1 MKIAIVCA
9 GHCDS
14 AFLHEF
20 RKNKKPDYFIAADR
34 GLLTCLYAGIIPDC
48 VLGDYDSLFPDS
60 EDSERAEEKSS
71 ADSERTEEES
81 LADSERTE
89 EKSSADSGREDENF
103 SADSGREDENF
114 SADSEREDGKLSALL
129 RKIEYPV
136 DLLEK
141 LNREGKRV
149 LTYPARKDF
158 SDSEAAV
165 REAVRIIMDARQ
177 KADSIQETTDV
188 YDEIYLL
195 GATGGRLDHFLA
207 NLAVL
212 MIPTGLGIR
221 AWILDEKNRITL
233 LREGCSLEKKHTFG
247 KYVSLIPYTD
257 EVTGVALKGFR
268 YLLNGHTFTRD
279 NTLGLS
285 NEIEDEIAEISF
297 ESGILIMILSM
308 D

>member
-9 GHCDS
+9 GPCHR

-34 GLLTCLYAGIIPDC
+34 GLLTCLDAGITPDC

-60 EDSERAEEKSS
+60 EDLERAEEKSS

-81 LADSERTE
+81 
-89 EKSSADSGREDENF
+89 SADSGREDEKF
-103 SADSGREDENF
+103 SVNLEIEG
-114 SADSEREDGKLSALL
+114 GKLSALS
-129 RKIEYPV
+129 RKIEYPA

-149 LTYPARKDF
+149 LVYPARKDF

-177 KADSIQETTDV
+177 KADSIPETTDV
-188 YDEIYLL
+188 SDEIYLL

-212 MIPTGLGIR
+212 MIPTKLGIK
-221 AWILDEKNRITL
+221 AWILNEKNRITL

-257 EVTGVALKGFR
+257 EVTGVVLKGFR
-268 YLLNGHTFTRD
+268 YLLDGHTFTRD

>member
-9 GHCDS
+9 GPCHR

-89 EKSSADSGREDENF
+89 EES

-129 RKIEYPV
+129 RKIEYPA

-149 LTYPARKDF
+149 LTYPAHKDF

-165 REAVRIIMDARQ
+165 REAVRIIKDTWQ
-177 KADSIQETTDV
+177 KADGIPETADIS
-188 YDEIYLL
+188 DEIYLL

-207 NLAVL
+207 NIALL
-212 MIPTGLGIR
+212 MIPTQFGIK
-221 AWILDEKNRITL
+221 AWIVNEKNEITL

-247 KYVSLIPYTD
+247 KYVSLIPFTE
-257 EVTGVALKGFR
+257 EVTSVVLKGFR
-268 YLLNGHTFTRD
+268 YPLYGYTLTRD

-285 NEIEDEIAEISF
+285 NEIEDERAEIAF
-297 ESGILIMILSM
+297 EKGILIMVLSR

>member
-9 GHCDS
+9 GPCHR

-89 EKSSADSGREDENF
+89 EESSADSGREDEKF
-103 SADSGREDENF
+103 SVNLEIEG
-114 SADSEREDGKLSALL
+114 GKLSALS
-129 RKIEYPV
+129 RKIEYPA

-149 LTYPARKDF
+149 LVYPARKDF

-177 KADSIQETTDV
+177 KADSIPETTDV
-188 YDEIYLL
+188 SDEIYLL

-212 MIPTGLGIR
+212 MIPTKLCI
-221 AWILDEKNRITL
+221 
-233 LREGCSLEKKHTFG
+233 SL
-247 KYVSLIPYTD
+247 
-257 EVTGVALKGFR
+257 
-268 YLLNGHTFTRD
+268 
-279 NTLGLS
+279 
-285 NEIEDEIAEISF
+285 
-297 ESGILIMILSM
+297 
-308 D
+308 

>member
-9 GHCDS
+9 GPCHR

-48 VLGDYDSLFPDS
+48 VLGDYDSLFPNSADLEIS
-60 EDSERAEEKSS
+60 EEESFPYSERAEEGSS
-71 ADSERTEEES
+71 TDPERAEEES
-81 LADSERTE
+81 SAVSERAY
-89 EKSSADSGREDENF
+89 KKF
-103 SADSGREDENF
+103 SALF
-114 SADSEREDGKLSALL
+114 
-129 RKIEYPV
+129 RKIEYHE

-141 LNREGKRV
+141 LSREGKRV

-165 REAVRIIMDARQ
+165 REAVRIILDARE
-177 KADSIQETTDV
+177 KADGIPETTDV
-188 YDEIYLL
+188 SDEIYLL

-207 NLAVL
+207 NIALL
-212 MIPTGLGIR
+212 MIPTQFGIK
-221 AWILDEKNRITL
+221 AWIVNEKNEITL

-247 KYVSLIPYTD
+247 KYVSLIPFTE
-257 EVTGVALKGFR
+257 EVTGVVLKGFR
-268 YLLNGHTFTRD
+268 YPLYGYTLTRD

-285 NEIEDEIAEISF
+285 NEIEDERAEIAF
-297 ESGILIMILSM
+297 EKGILIMVLSR

>member
-9 GHCDS
+9 GPCHR

-89 EKSSADSGREDENF
+89 EES

-129 RKIEYPV
+129 RKIEYPA

-188 YDEIYLL
+188 SDEIYLL

-207 NLAVL
+207 NIALL
-212 MIPTGLGIR
+212 MIPTQFGIK
-221 AWILDEKNRITL
+221 AWIVNEKNEITL

-247 KYVSLIPYTD
+247 KYVSLIPFTE
-257 EVTGVALKGFR
+257 EVTGVVLKGFR
-268 YLLNGHTFTRD
+268 YPLYGYTLTRD

-285 NEIEDEIAEISF
+285 NEIEDERAEVAF
-297 ESGILIMILSM
+297 EKGILIMVLSK

>member
-20 RKNKKPDYFIAADR
+20 RKIKKPDYYIAADR
-34 GLLTCLYAGIIPDC
+34 GLLTCLDAGITPDC
-48 VLGDYDSLFPDS
+48 VLGDYDSLFPGA
-60 EDSERAEEKSS
+60 EDSEREDEKTS

-89 EKSSADSGREDENF
+89 EESSADSGREDENF
-103 SADSGREDENF
+103 PADSDREV
-114 SADSEREDGKLSALL
+114 GKLSALS
-129 RKIEYPV
+129 RKIEYPA

-141 LNREGKRV
+141 LNRDGKRV

-165 REAVRIIMDARQ
+165 REAVRIILDARQ
-177 KADSIQETTDV
+177 KADGIPETTDV
-188 YDEIYLL
+188 SDEVYLL

-212 MIPTGLGIR
+212 MIPTKLGIR

-233 LREGCSLEKKHTFG
+233 LCEGCSLEKKHTFG

>member
-9 GHCDS
+9 GPCHR

-71 ADSERTEEES
+71 ADSERTEE
-81 LADSERTE
+81 
-89 EKSSADSGREDENF
+89 KS

-233 LREGCSLEKKHTFG
+233 LREGCSLEKKYTFG

>member
-1 MKIAIVCA
+1 M
-9 GHCDS
+9 
-14 AFLHEF
+14 
-20 RKNKKPDYFIAADR
+20 
-34 GLLTCLYAGIIPDC
+34 
-48 VLGDYDSLFPDS
+48 
-60 EDSERAEEKSS
+60 
-71 ADSERTEEES
+71 
-81 LADSERTE
+81 ADSERTE
-89 EKSSADSGREDENF
+89 EKSSADSGREEENF

-165 REAVRIIMDARQ
+165 REAVRIILDARQ
-177 KADSIQETTDV
+177 KADGIPETTDV
-188 YDEIYLL
+188 SDEVYLL

-212 MIPTGLGIR
+212 MIPTKLGIR

>member
-9 GHCDS
+9 GPCHR

-48 VLGDYDSLFPDS
+48 VLGDYDSLFPNSADLEIS
-60 EDSERAEEKSS
+60 EEESFPYSERAEEGSS
-71 ADSERTEEES
+71 TDPERAEEES
-81 LADSERTE
+81 SAVSERAY
-89 EKSSADSGREDENF
+89 KKF
-103 SADSGREDENF
+103 SALF
-114 SADSEREDGKLSALL
+114 
-129 RKIEYPV
+129 RKIEYHE

-141 LNREGKRV
+141 LSREGKRV

-165 REAVRIIMDARQ
+165 REAVRIILDARQ
-177 KADSIQETTDV
+177 KADGISETTDV
-188 YDEIYLL
+188 SDEVYLL

-207 NLAVL
+207 NIALL
-212 MIPTGLGIR
+212 MIPTQFGIK
-221 AWILDEKNRITL
+221 AWIVNEKNEITL

-247 KYVSLIPYTD
+247 KYVSLIPFTE
-257 EVTGVALKGFR
+257 EVTGVVLKGFR
-268 YLLNGHTFTRD
+268 YPLYGYTLTRD

-285 NEIEDEIAEISF
+285 NEIEDERAEIAF
-297 ESGILIMILSM
+297 EKGALIMVLSM

>member
-9 GHCDS
+9 GPCHR

-48 VLGDYDSLFPDS
+48 VLGDYDSLFPNSADLEIS
-60 EDSERAEEKSS
+60 EEESFPYSERAEEGSS
-71 ADSERTEEES
+71 TDPERAEEES
-81 LADSERTE
+81 SAVSERAY
-89 EKSSADSGREDENF
+89 KKF
-103 SADSGREDENF
+103 SALF
-114 SADSEREDGKLSALL
+114 
-129 RKIEYPV
+129 RKIEYHE

-141 LNREGKRV
+141 LSREGKRV

-165 REAVRIIMDARQ
+165 REAVRIILDARQ
-177 KADSIQETTDV
+177 KADGIPETTDV
-188 YDEIYLL
+188 SDEIYLL

-207 NLAVL
+207 NIALL
-212 MIPTGLGIR
+212 MIPTQFGIK
-221 AWILDEKNRITL
+221 AWIVNEKNEITL

-247 KYVSLIPYTD
+247 KYVSLIPFTE
-257 EVTGVALKGFR
+257 EVTSVVLKGFR
-268 YLLNGHTFTRD
+268 YSLYGYTLTRD

-285 NEIEDEIAEISF
+285 NEIEDERAEIAF
-297 ESGILIMILSM
+297 EKGILIMVLSR

>member
-9 GHCDS
+9 GPCHR

-89 EKSSADSGREDENF
+89 EES

-129 RKIEYPV
+129 RKIEYPA

-188 YDEIYLL
+188 SDEIYLL

-207 NLAVL
+207 NIALL
-212 MIPTGLGIR
+212 MIPTQFGIK
-221 AWILDEKNRITL
+221 AWIVNEKNEITL

-247 KYVSLIPYTD
+247 KYVSLIPFTE
-257 EVTGVALKGFR
+257 EVTGVVLKGFR
-268 YLLNGHTFTRD
+268 YPLYGYTLTRD

-285 NEIEDEIAEISF
+285 NEIEDERAEIAF
-297 ESGILIMILSM
+297 EKGVLIMVLSM

>member
-20 RKNKKPDYFIAADR
+20 RKIKKPDYYIAADR
-34 GLLTCLYAGIIPDC
+34 GLLTCLDAGITPDC
-48 VLGDYDSLFPDS
+48 VLGDYDSLFPGA
-60 EDSERAEEKSS
+60 EDSEREDEKTS
-71 ADSERTEEES
+71 ADSERV
-81 LADSERTE
+81 E
-89 EKSSADSGREDENF
+89 EKSSG
-103 SADSGREDENF
+103 
-114 SADSEREDGKLSALL
+114 LP
-129 RKIEYPV
+129 RKIEDPA
-136 DLLEK
+136 DILEK

-149 LTYPARKDF
+149 LVYPSRKDF

-165 REAVRIIMDARQ
+165 REAVRIILDARQ
-177 KADSIQETTDV
+177 KADGIPETTDV
-188 YDEIYLL
+188 SDEVYLL

>member
-9 GHCDS
+9 GPCHR

-34 GLLTCLYAGIIPDC
+34 GLLTCLDAGITPDC

-60 EDSERAEEKSS
+60 DYI
-71 ADSERTEEES
+71 
-81 LADSERTE
+81 
-89 EKSSADSGREDENF
+89 
-103 SADSGREDENF
+103 
-114 SADSEREDGKLSALL
+114 EREDRKLSALS
-129 RKIEYPV
+129 RKSEYPA

-149 LTYPARKDF
+149 LVYPARKDF

-188 YDEIYLL
+188 SDEIYLL

-212 MIPTGLGIR
+212 MIPTKLGIK
-221 AWILDEKNRITL
+221 AWILNEKNRITL

-257 EVTGVALKGFR
+257 EVTGVVLKGFR
-268 YLLNGHTFTRD
+268 YLLDGHTFTRD
-279 NTLGLS
+279 DTLGLS

>member
-9 GHCDS
+9 GPCHR

-60 EDSERAEEKSS
+60 EDSERA
-71 ADSERTEEES
+71 
-81 LADSERTE
+81 E

-233 LREGCSLEKKHTFG
+233 LREGCSLEKKYTFG

>member
-9 GHCDS
+9 GPCHR

-48 VLGDYDSLFPDS
+48 VLGDYDSLFPNSADLEIS
-60 EDSERAEEKSS
+60 EEESFPYSERAEEGSS
-71 ADSERTEEES
+71 TDPERAEEES
-81 LADSERTE
+81 SAVSERAY
-89 EKSSADSGREDENF
+89 KKF
-103 SADSGREDENF
+103 SALF
-114 SADSEREDGKLSALL
+114 
-129 RKIEYPV
+129 RKIEYHE

-141 LNREGKRV
+141 LSREGKRV

-165 REAVRIIMDARQ
+165 REAVRIILDARQ
-177 KADSIQETTDV
+177 KGDGIPETTDV
-188 YDEIYLL
+188 SDEVYLL

-212 MIPTGLGIR
+212 MIPTKLGIR

-257 EVTGVALKGFR
+257 EVTGVVLKGFR

>member
-9 GHCDS
+9 GPCHR

-48 VLGDYDSLFPDS
+48 VLGDYDSLFPNSADLEIS
-60 EDSERAEEKSS
+60 EEESFPYSERAEEGSS
-71 ADSERTEEES
+71 TDPERAEEES
-81 LADSERTE
+81 SAVSERAY
-89 EKSSADSGREDENF
+89 KKF
-103 SADSGREDENF
+103 SALF
-114 SADSEREDGKLSALL
+114 
-129 RKIEYPV
+129 RKIEYHE

-141 LNREGKRV
+141 LSREGKRV

-165 REAVRIIMDARQ
+165 REAVRIILDARE
-177 KADSIQETTDV
+177 KADGIPETTDV
-188 YDEIYLL
+188 SDEIYLL

-207 NLAVL
+207 NIALL
-212 MIPTGLGIR
+212 MIPTQFGIK
-221 AWILDEKNRITL
+221 AWIVNEKNEITL

-247 KYVSLIPYTD
+247 KYVSLIPFTE
-257 EVTGVALKGFR
+257 EVTSVVLKGFR
-268 YLLNGHTFTRD
+268 YSLYGYTLTRD

-285 NEIEDEIAEISF
+285 NEIEDERAEIAF
-297 ESGILIMILSM
+297 EKGILIMVLSR

>member
-9 GHCDS
+9 GPCHR

-34 GLLTCLYAGIIPDC
+34 GLLTCLDAGITPDC
-48 VLGDYDSLFPDS
+48 VLGDYDSLVPDS
-60 EDSERAEEKSS
+60 EDLERAEEK
-71 ADSERTEEES
+71 T
-81 LADSERTE
+81 
-89 EKSSADSGREDENF
+89 SADSGREDEKF
-103 SADSGREDENF
+103 SVNLEIEG
-114 SADSEREDGKLSALL
+114 GKLSALS
-129 RKIEYPV
+129 RKIEYPA

-149 LTYPARKDF
+149 LVYPARKDF

-188 YDEIYLL
+188 SDEIYLL

-212 MIPTGLGIR
+212 MIPTKLGIK
-221 AWILDEKNRITL
+221 AWILNEKNRITL

>member
-9 GHCDS
+9 GPCHR

-60 EDSERAEEKSS
+60 EDSERTEEESS

-81 LADSERTE
+81 L
-89 EKSSADSGREDENF
+89 ADSGREDENF

-212 MIPTGLGIR
+212 MIPTKLGIR

>member
-9 GHCDS
+9 GPCHR

-60 EDSERAEEKSS
+60 KDSERAEEKSS

-81 LADSERTE
+81 SADSERTE
-89 EKSSADSGREDENF
+89 EESL
-103 SADSGREDENF
+103 
-114 SADSEREDGKLSALL
+114 ADSEREDGKLSALL

-165 REAVRIIMDARQ
+165 REAVRIILDARQ
-177 KADSIQETTDV
+177 KADGIPETTDV
-188 YDEIYLL
+188 SDEVYLL

-212 MIPTGLGIR
+212 MIPTKLGIR

>member
-9 GHCDS
+9 GPCHR

-89 EKSSADSGREDENF
+89 EKSSADSGREEENF

>member
-9 GHCDS
+9 GSCHR

-34 GLLTCLYAGIIPDC
+34 GLLTCLDAGITPDC

-60 EDSERAEEKSS
+60 EDLERAEEKTSTDSGRTEEKTS

-89 EKSSADSGREDENF
+89 EESSADSGREDEKF
-103 SADSGREDENF
+103 SVNLEIEG
-114 SADSEREDGKLSALL
+114 GKLSALS
-129 RKIEYPV
+129 RKIEYPA

-149 LTYPARKDF
+149 LVYPARKDF

-177 KADSIQETTDV
+177 KADSIPETTDV
-188 YDEIYLL
+188 SDEIYLL

-212 MIPTGLGIR
+212 MIPTKLGIK
-221 AWILDEKNRITL
+221 AWILNEKNRITL

-257 EVTGVALKGFR
+257 EVTGVVLKGFR
-268 YLLNGHTFTRD
+268 YLLDGHTFTRD

>member
-9 GHCDS
+9 GPCHR

-48 VLGDYDSLFPDS
+48 VLGDYDSLFPNSADLEIS
-60 EDSERAEEKSS
+60 EEESFPYSERAEEGSS
-71 ADSERTEEES
+71 TDPERAEEES
-81 LADSERTE
+81 SAVSERAY
-89 EKSSADSGREDENF
+89 KKF
-103 SADSGREDENF
+103 SALF
-114 SADSEREDGKLSALL
+114 
-129 RKIEYPV
+129 RKIEYHE

-141 LNREGKRV
+141 LSREGKRV

-188 YDEIYLL
+188 SDEIYLL

-212 MIPTGLGIR
+212 MIPTKLGIR

-257 EVTGVALKGFR
+257 EVTGVVLKGFR

>member
-1 MKIAIVCA
+1 MKILIVCA
-9 GHCDS
+9 SHCDS
-14 AFLHEF
+14 VFL
-20 RKNKKPDYFIAADR
+20 KKYWKTNKPDYCIAADR
-34 GLLTCLYAGIIPDC
+34 GLLTCLDAGITPDC
-48 VLGDYDSLFPDS
+48 VLGDYDSLFPNSEDS
-60 EDSERAEEKSS
+60 QRAEKEVSSDSERAEE
-71 ADSERTEEES
+71 ES
-81 LADSERTE
+81 
-89 EKSSADSGREDENF
+89 

-129 RKIEYPV
+129 RKIEYPA

-165 REAVRIIMDARQ
+165 REAVRIILDARQ
-177 KADSIQETTDV
+177 KGDGIPETTDV
-188 YDEIYLL
+188 SDEVYLL

-212 MIPTGLGIR
+212 MIPTKLGIR

-257 EVTGVALKGFR
+257 EVTGVVLKGFR

>member
-9 GHCDS
+9 GSCHR

-34 GLLTCLYAGIIPDC
+34 GLLTCLDAGITPDC

-60 EDSERAEEKSS
+60 EDLERAEEK
-71 ADSERTEEES
+71 T
-81 LADSERTE
+81 
-89 EKSSADSGREDENF
+89 SADSGREDEKF
-103 SADSGREDENF
+103 SVNLEIEG
-114 SADSEREDGKLSALL
+114 GKLSALS
-129 RKIEYPV
+129 RKIEYPA

-149 LTYPARKDF
+149 LVYPARKDF

-177 KADSIQETTDV
+177 KADSIPETTDV
-188 YDEIYLL
+188 SDEIYLL

-212 MIPTGLGIR
+212 MIPTKLGIK
-221 AWILDEKNRITL
+221 AWILNEKNRITL

-257 EVTGVALKGFR
+257 EVTGVVLKGFR
-268 YLLNGHTFTRD
+268 YLLDGHTFTRD

>member
-9 GHCDS
+9 GPCHR

-48 VLGDYDSLFPDS
+48 VLGDYDSLFPNSADLEIS
-60 EDSERAEEKSS
+60 EEESFPYSERAEEGSS
-71 ADSERTEEES
+71 TDPERAEEES
-81 LADSERTE
+81 SAVSERAY
-89 EKSSADSGREDENF
+89 KKF
-103 SADSGREDENF
+103 SALF
-114 SADSEREDGKLSALL
+114 
-129 RKIEYPV
+129 RKIEYHE

-141 LNREGKRV
+141 ISREGKRV

-188 YDEIYLL
+188 SDEIYLL

-207 NLAVL
+207 NIALL
-212 MIPTGLGIR
+212 MIPTQFGIK
-221 AWILDEKNRITL
+221 AWIVNEKNEITL

-247 KYVSLIPYTD
+247 KYVSLIPFTE
-257 EVTGVALKGFR
+257 EVTGVVLKGFR
-268 YLLNGHTFTRD
+268 YPLYGYTLTRD

-285 NEIEDEIAEISF
+285 NEIEDERSEVAFEI
-297 ESGILIMILSM
+297 GILIMVLSK

>member
-9 GHCDS
+9 GPCHR

-34 GLLTCLYAGIIPDC
+34 GLLTCLDAGITPDC

-60 EDSERAEEKSS
+60 EDLERAEEK
-71 ADSERTEEES
+71 T
-81 LADSERTE
+81 
-89 EKSSADSGREDENF
+89 SADSGREDEKF
-103 SADSGREDENF
+103 SVNLEIEG
-114 SADSEREDGKLSALL
+114 GKLSALS
-129 RKIEYPV
+129 RKIEYPA

-149 LTYPARKDF
+149 LVYPARKDF

-177 KADSIQETTDV
+177 KTDSIQETTDV
-188 YDEIYLL
+188 SDEIYLL

-212 MIPTGLGIR
+212 MIPTKLGIK
-221 AWILDEKNRITL
+221 AWILNEKNRITL

-257 EVTGVALKGFR
+257 EVTGVVLKGFR
-268 YLLNGHTFTRD
+268 YLLDGHTFTRD

>member
-9 GHCDS
+9 GPCHR

-89 EKSSADSGREDENF
+89 EES

-114 SADSEREDGKLSALL
+114 SADSEREDGKLSALF
-129 RKIEYPV
+129 RKIEYHE

-141 LNREGKRV
+141 LSREGKRV

-188 YDEIYLL
+188 SDEIYLL

-207 NLAVL
+207 NIALL
-212 MIPTGLGIR
+212 MIPTQFGIK
-221 AWILDEKNRITL
+221 AWIVNEKNEITL

-247 KYVSLIPYTD
+247 KYVSLIPFTE
-257 EVTGVALKGFR
+257 EVTGVVLKGFR
-268 YLLNGHTFTRD
+268 YPLYGYTLTRD

-285 NEIEDEIAEISF
+285 NEIEDERAEIAF
-297 ESGILIMILSM
+297 EKGVLIMVLSM

>member
-9 GHCDS
+9 GPCHR

-89 EKSSADSGREDENF
+89 EES

-129 RKIEYPV
+129 RKIEYPA

-165 REAVRIIMDARQ
+165 REAVRIILDARE
-177 KADSIQETTDV
+177 KADGIPETTDV
-188 YDEIYLL
+188 SDEIYLL

-207 NLAVL
+207 NIALL
-212 MIPTGLGIR
+212 MIPTQFGIK
-221 AWILDEKNRITL
+221 AWIVNEKNEITL

-247 KYVSLIPYTD
+247 KYVSLIPFTE
-257 EVTGVALKGFR
+257 EVTGVVLKGFR
-268 YLLNGHTFTRD
+268 YPLYGYTLTRD

-285 NEIEDEIAEISF
+285 NEIEDERAEIAF
-297 ESGILIMILSM
+297 EKGILIMVLSR

>member
-9 GHCDS
+9 GPCHR

-89 EKSSADSGREDENF
+89 EESSADSGREDENF

-114 SADSEREDGKLSALL
+114 STDSEREDGKLSALL

-165 REAVRIIMDARQ
+165 REAVRIILDARQ

-188 YDEIYLL
+188 SDEVYLL

-212 MIPTGLGIR
+212 MIPTKLGIK
-221 AWILDEKNRITL
+221 AWILDDRNRITL

-257 EVTGVALKGFR
+257 EVTGVVLKGFR

-285 NEIEDEIAEISF
+285 NEIEDEMAEISF

>member
-9 GHCDS
+9 GSCHR

-48 VLGDYDSLFPDS
+48 VLGDYDSLFPNSADLEIS
-60 EDSERAEEKSS
+60 EEESFPYSERAEEGSS
-71 ADSERTEEES
+71 TDPERAEEES
-81 LADSERTE
+81 SAVSERAY
-89 EKSSADSGREDENF
+89 KKF
-103 SADSGREDENF
+103 SALF
-114 SADSEREDGKLSALL
+114 
-129 RKIEYPV
+129 RKIEYHE

-141 LNREGKRV
+141 LSREGKRV

-165 REAVRIIMDARQ
+165 REAVRIILDARQ
-177 KADSIQETTDV
+177 KGDGIPETTDV
-188 YDEIYLL
+188 SDEVYLL

-212 MIPTGLGIR
+212 MIPTKLGIR

-257 EVTGVALKGFR
+257 EVTGVVLKGFR

>member
-1 MKIAIVCA
+1 
-9 GHCDS
+9 
-14 AFLHEF
+14 
-20 RKNKKPDYFIAADR
+20 
-34 GLLTCLYAGIIPDC
+34 
-48 VLGDYDSLFPDS
+48 
-60 EDSERAEEKSS
+60 
-71 ADSERTEEES
+71 
-81 LADSERTE
+81 
-89 EKSSADSGREDENF
+89 
-103 SADSGREDENF
+103 
-114 SADSEREDGKLSALL
+114 
-129 RKIEYPV
+129 
-136 DLLEK
+136 
-141 LNREGKRV
+141 
-149 LTYPARKDF
+149 
-158 SDSEAAV
+158 
-165 REAVRIIMDARQ
+165 MDARQ

>member
-9 GHCDS
+9 GSCHR

-34 GLLTCLYAGIIPDC
+34 GLLTCLDAGITPDC

-81 LADSERTE
+81 
-89 EKSSADSGREDENF
+89 SADSGREDENF
-103 SADSGREDENF
+103 SADSD
-114 SADSEREDGKLSALL
+114 REDGKLSALS
-129 RKIEYPV
+129 RKIEYPA

-149 LTYPARKDF
+149 LVYPARKDF

-177 KADSIQETTDV
+177 KADSIPETTDV
-188 YDEIYLL
+188 SDEIYLL

-212 MIPTGLGIR
+212 MIPTKLGIK
-221 AWILDEKNRITL
+221 AWILNEKNRITL

-257 EVTGVALKGFR
+257 EVTGVVLKGFR
-268 YLLNGHTFTRD
+268 YLLDGHTFTRD